1 MLLDGAREVL
11 PETGEEKVV
20 IIPDQEARLSEEV
33 GKVFLQVLRY
43 ALKMGPRVAVSRR
56 FALLHQFRLHLLL
69 AARTLRH
76 IRRRCN
82 TTSVDRHRDTY
93 HWRLVATGLCFA
105 LFGVSCLALGLIV
118 FPLLQLVPAS
128 TARRR
133 ARVRRTLGAALRW
146 FARVM
151 RAVGVLAYQLEGVA
165 QLGRPGQMILANHPT
180 LIDVVFLL
188 GFAPS
193 SSCIVKQAL
202 WDNPFTRGPLL
213 AAGYVSNSP
222 TDLMIEGAATA
233 LREGQ
238 SVIIFP
244 EGSRTVPGQPL
255 HFHRGAAAIAMRA
268 ATVVTP
274 VFIRCVPPTL
284 GKRDPWYR
292 IPNRRAN
299 FSLRVGADIDPEP
312 FRRGVSGPIAARRFN
327 EHLLKVFTTELAAA
341 E

>member
-1 MLLDGAREVL
+1 M
-11 PETGEEKVV
+11 
-20 IIPDQEARLSEEV
+20 
-33 GKVFLQVLRY
+33 
-43 ALKMGPRVAVSRR
+43 
-56 FALLHQFRLHLLL
+56 
-69 AARTLRH
+69 
-76 IRRRCN
+76 
-82 TTSVDRHRDTY
+82 
-93 HWRLVATGLCFA
+93 ATGLCFA

-118 FPLLQLVPAS
+118 FPLLQLVPAPQV
-128 TARRR
+128 RRR
-133 ARVRRTLGAALRW
+133 LRARRTLGAALRW

-151 RAVGVLAYQLEGVA
+151 RAVGVLAYELHGAER
-165 QLGRPGQMILANHPT
+165 LGRPGQMILANHPT
-180 LIDVVFLL
+180 LIDVVFVL

-202 WDNPFTRGPLL
+202 WNNPFTRSPLL

-222 TDLMIEGAATA
+222 TDLMIDGAATA

-274 VFIRCVPPTL
+274 VFVRCRPPTL
-284 GKRDPWYR
+284 GKSDPWYR
-292 IPNRRAN
+292 IPHRRPSL
-299 FSLRVGADIDPEP
+299 SLRVGADIDPEP
-312 FRRGVSGPIAARRFN
+312 FRGGVSGPIAARRFN
-327 EHLLKVFTTELAAA
+327 EHLLEVFTTELASA